1 MWEVVRAWLYPEAGQ
16 KEFLTVHCP
25 GLSVGDLGVCVCG
38 GGGLV
43 YKKKSRR
50 IYNQFK
56 RNKTYFLLLN
66 KLNRSFLGRRASSKS
81 NYPVGSSAF

>member
-1 MWEVVRAWLYPEAGQ
+1 MWEVVCAWLYPEAGQ

-25 GLSVGDLGVCVCG
+25 GLSAGDLGVCVW
-38 GGGLV
+38 GGLA
-43 YKKKSRR
+43 YEKKSRR

-56 RNKTYFLLLN
+56 RNETYFLLLN

-81 NYPVGSSAF
+81 NNPVGSSAF